1 MSDTGVSLLLKAL
14 IKRALVVNQQDTSL
28 NLDLKTE
35 LDTFARHIKRK
46 LGMREKAQVFSY
58 VVLLVIQAMELPRC
72 STTKPV
78 TQKNMW

>member
-1 MSDTGVSLLLKAL
+1 M
-14 IKRALVVNQQDTSL
+14 VNQQDTSL
-28 NLDLKTE
+28 NMDLKTE

-58 VVLLVIQAMELPRC
+58 AALLVIQTMELPPY